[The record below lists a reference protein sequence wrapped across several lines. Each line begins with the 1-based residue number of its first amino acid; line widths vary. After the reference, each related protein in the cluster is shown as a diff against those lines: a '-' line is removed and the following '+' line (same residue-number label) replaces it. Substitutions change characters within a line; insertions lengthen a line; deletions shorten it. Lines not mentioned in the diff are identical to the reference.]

1 MREIRRKRNDLPGYT
16 VVVNCHPAVGDLLTG
31 SEKSVVQDA
40 ESRYMRRIQVTSRT
54 EYHLEQF
61 DLSGK

>member
-1 MREIRRKRNDLPGYT
+1 
-16 VVVNCHPAVGDLLTG
+16 VADLLTG
-31 SEKSVVQDA
+31 ARSTRCQDA
-40 ESRYMRRIQVTSRT
+40 ENRYMRKITVIPRT

>member
-1 MREIRRKRNDLPGYT
+1 ML
-16 VVVNCHPAVGDLLTG
+16 VNCHPAVADLLTG
-31 SEKSVVQDA
+31 SEKAVVAEA

-61 DLSGK
+61 DLTGK